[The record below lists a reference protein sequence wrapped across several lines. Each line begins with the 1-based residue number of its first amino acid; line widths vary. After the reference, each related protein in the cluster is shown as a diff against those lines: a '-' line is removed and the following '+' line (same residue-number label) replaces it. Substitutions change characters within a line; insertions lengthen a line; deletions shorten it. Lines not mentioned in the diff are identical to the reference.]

1 MDFLPFEIY
10 SSPLDINKYG
20 PIWEI
25 PHYLSDEELK
35 KQTEIIYRHTPIN
48 PKTYP
53 NTTIHKSPSE
63 KSIAL
68 YEHYRNGNILN
79 YVRDLFPAA
88 NYTTINKCI
97 PDFHYTMN
105 IYENTCPVEKVQ
117 GNPKGMKMMNS
128 TITKWLRLSIDGD
141 TSDEFLKTLT
151 LQDRT
156 DVFVKMQE
164 YLLVGEKK
172 ASK

>member
-1 MDFLPFEIY
+1 MEIKLE
-10 SSPLDINKYG
+10 SGKKIKLKDVSIDERDEMLD
-20 PIWEI
+20 
-25 PHYLSDEELK
+25 S
-35 KQTEIIYRHTPIN
+35 
-48 PKTYP
+48 
-53 NTTIHKSPSE
+53 
-63 KSIAL
+63 
-68 YEHYRNGNILN
+68 
-79 YVRDLFPAA
+79 
-88 NYTTINKCI
+88 
-97 PDFHYTMN
+97 
-105 IYENTCPVEKVQ
+105 VEYQYDAK